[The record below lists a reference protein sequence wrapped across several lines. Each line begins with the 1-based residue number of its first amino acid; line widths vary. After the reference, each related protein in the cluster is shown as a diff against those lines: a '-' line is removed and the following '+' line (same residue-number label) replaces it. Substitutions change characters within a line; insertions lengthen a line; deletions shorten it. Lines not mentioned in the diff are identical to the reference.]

1 MSKTSFIL
9 EKLNFN
15 STKDIIDAG
24 IVMLANQKQTPS
36 IHNFKEKLFSPMT
49 QIVIKNQTLLTPLI
63 EEAANKLKGVI
74 NNNSQFQNGLYKL
87 VVNDQTIGIFGFKI
101 DEVKDGKIFS
111 CSSSSFI
118 HPDHLQKGK
127 LFGSQATASYYKD
140 VLLKNTNEFH
150 KDAKFEIPF
159 LNDNIT
165 SVKFQ
170 QSLGLDKV
178 SKVEKVDKNISV
190 ARGKMTD
197 FINSAQNFVNKMEQ
211 SKIIKPRL

>member
-1 MSKTSFIL
+1 MDISYFYCNSKDSTIVDTLNKIFVAYQIGAYIDEYGIMKFLSLHNILSSNTSTL
-9 EKLNFN
+9 SLSDFN
-15 STKDIIDAG
+15 
-24 IVMLANQKQTPS
+24 VKQGGFSISNKAKPGKISLRYQVPKVKQSPS
-36 IHNFKEKLFSPMT
+36 LQNVTDPM
-49 QIVIKNQTLLTPLI
+49 IKN
-63 EEAANKLKGVI
+63 
-74 NNNSQFQNGLYKL
+74 
-87 VVNDQTIGIFGFKI
+87 
-101 DEVKDGKIFS
+101 
-111 CSSSSFI
+111 SSSF
-118 HPDHLQKGK
+118 LY
-127 LFGSQATASYYKD
+127 ATSND
-140 VLLKNTNEFH
+140 VVWQQQSIDSVGINYINGDIEKNTNEFH